1 MLPEALS
8 AGPLVWAY
16 MIVLSG
22 LGSPFRL
29 EIDALPQLSL
39 SAYPLGSQAHGDL
52 QLMRILIVDDHPMV
66 LTGCQQIFTAQN
78 GFDEVV
84 GAADIDAGL
93 STYLAMRP
101 DVAILDISLPGGS
114 GFELT
119 KRILRHDPKA
129 RVVIF
134 SMNDEKPFSVRAIR
148 AGAKRF
154 VSKCDDPRN
163 LVDAVLEIGNAN

>member
-1 MLPEALS
+1 MS
-8 AGPLVWAY
+8 R
-16 MIVLSG
+16 LSG
-22 LGSPFRL
+22 RGSPFRL

-39 SAYPLGSQAHGDL
+39 GEYPLGAQAHGDL
-52 QLMRILIVDDHPMV
+52 QPMRILIVDDHPMV
-66 LTGCQQIFTAQN
+66 LTGCQHIFNAQN
-78 GFDEVV
+78 GFEEVV

-134 SMNDEKPFSVRAIR
+134 SMNDEKPFVVQAIQ

-163 LVDAVLEIGNAN
+163 LVHAVLEIGKAN

>member
-1 MLPEALS
+1 
-8 AGPLVWAY
+8 
-16 MIVLSG
+16 
-22 LGSPFRL
+22 
-29 EIDALPQLSL
+29 
-39 SAYPLGSQAHGDL
+39 
-52 QLMRILIVDDHPMV
+52 MRILIVDDHPMV

-78 GFDEVV
+78 GFEEVV
-84 GAADIDAGL
+84 GAADVDAGL
-93 STYLAMRP
+93 STYLAMQP

-114 GFELT
+114 GIELT

-134 SMNDEKPFSVRAIR
+134 SMNDEKISVARAIQ